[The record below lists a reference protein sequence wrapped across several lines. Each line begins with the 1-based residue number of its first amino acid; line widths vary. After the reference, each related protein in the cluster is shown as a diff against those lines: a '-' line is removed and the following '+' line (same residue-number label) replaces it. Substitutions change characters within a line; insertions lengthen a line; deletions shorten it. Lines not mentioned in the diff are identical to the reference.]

1 MGREYPIRSPKGGDG
16 NSPSKL
22 AEEDE
27 LFSVWG
33 LSPDTRLPTG
43 RESLLR
49 VICFRMHTIDPIN
62 TRRLLESGGVGL
74 PGHSSPWG
82 LDHQRSQRSPPRRWR
97 WSGINSRSLRVQ
109 LVLLNRSSINALLRD
124 GRPATDRPW
133 STYPTYHILSPAY
146 VYRL

>member
-1 MGREYPIRSPKGGDG
+1 MNADSLGGELLPG
-16 NSPSKL
+16 
-22 AEEDE
+22 EVIIFEDNTPQ
-27 LFSVWG
+27 LRGSVCRYWR
-33 LSPDTRLPTG
+33 LSASRM
-43 RESLLR
+43 SL
-49 VICFRMHTIDPIN
+49 IDPVD
-62 TRRLLESGGVGL
+62 TPELLGTCEVGL